1 MLNHDQAA
9 YYAYTIDV
17 AEMDLTRLKQNKE
30 QY

>member
-17 AEMDLTRLKQNKE
+17 AEMNFTRLKQNKKE
-30 QY
+30 Y